1 MITETD
7 LMLQFARETGIKLEK
22 FSTTN
27 DSSRFQ
33 NKQYSKWMEEKLLDK
48 VNEEKQIEN
57 LFTNG
62 E

>member
-7 LMLQFARETGIKLEK
+7 LMLHFARETGIKLEK
-22 FSTTN
+22 FSIIN

-33 NKQYSKWMEEKLLDK
+33 NKQYLNWMEEKLLDK

>member
-7 LMLQFARETGIKLEK
+7 LMLQFARETDIKLEK

-27 DSSRFQ
+27 DSSRFK
-33 NKQYSKWMEEKLLDK
+33 NKHYSKWMEEKLLDK
-48 VNEEKQIEN
+48 MNEEKQIEN